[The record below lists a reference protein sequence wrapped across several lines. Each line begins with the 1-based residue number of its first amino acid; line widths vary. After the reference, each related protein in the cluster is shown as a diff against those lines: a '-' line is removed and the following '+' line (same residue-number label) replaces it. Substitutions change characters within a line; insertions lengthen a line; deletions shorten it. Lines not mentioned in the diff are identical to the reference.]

1 MLTSAELVWL
11 LAATAKGDVAAFER
25 LYGATRAKLYG
36 IVLRILDRPDR
47 AGEALQDAYLTIWSQ
62 AAGFAPGRDD
72 PLVWMVAI
80 ARRHALDLAR
90 RPVSDR
96 PMPDTAAAPKGDGQ
110 PDAAEAIGAD
120 GSGLDREADPDSEPE
135 SAPASPD
142 EPPPSR
148 PPVGP
153 ALERLL
159 GSLGRLPPDRQRM
172 ILLAYFGGLD
182 RDALA
187 RAFDRSPEAVRR
199 DTRLAL
205 AEIRDGLGP

>member
-96 PMPDTAAAPKGDGQ
+96 PVSDTV
-110 PDAAEAIGAD
+110 AEAIGAD
-120 GSGLDREADPDSEPE
+120 GPGGGPDSDPAPEPE
-135 SAPASPD
+135 SAPASTG
-142 EPPPSR
+142 EPPSSR

-199 DTRLAL
+199 DIRLAL

>member
-80 ARRHALDLAR
+80 ARRYALDLAR

-96 PMPDTAAAPKGDGQ
+96 PMPDTAAAPKG
-110 PDAAEAIGAD
+110 D